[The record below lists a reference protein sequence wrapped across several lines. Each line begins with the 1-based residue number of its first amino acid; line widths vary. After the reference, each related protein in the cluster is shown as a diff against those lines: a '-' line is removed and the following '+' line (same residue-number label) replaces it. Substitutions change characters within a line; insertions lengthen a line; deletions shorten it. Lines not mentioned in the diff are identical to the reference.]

1 MISLW
6 GKEYRLRSAR
16 QQARILGLKFVA
28 VTSFLGI
35 IKDGKVTRKDAPA
48 VATGIISSLMIIFE
62 EPLERFLS
70 KRGIFVAANSLLNQ
84 LTYIYLIGLGF
95 SFAIDP
101 EEGIE
106 NYNQFIFEAEGL
118 DEKAL
123 LFSWSL
129 ATLLQK
135 NDQFE
140 SAGSKRFRSP
150 EGQEQTE
157 ALRRLYMQSYV
168 PNSYRV

>member
-6 GKEYRLRSAR
+6 GQEYRLRSSR

-28 VTSFLGI
+28 ITSFLGI
-35 IKDGKVTRKDAPA
+35 IKDGKVTAKDGMAA
-48 VATGIISSLMIIFE
+48 ATGIISSLMIIFE
-62 EPLERFLS
+62 EPLERYFS
-70 KRGIFVAANSLLNQ
+70 KRGIFTAVNSVINQ
-84 LTYIYLIGLGF
+84 LTYLYLLGLGF

-101 EEGIE
+101 EDGIQ
-106 NYNQFIFEAEGL
+106 NYNEFIFEAEGL

-129 ATLLQK
+129 ATLIQK

-140 SAGSKRFRSP
+140 SAGSKQFYSD
-150 EGQEQTE
+150 EGQEQAE

>member
-6 GKEYRLRSAR
+6 GKKYRLRTAR

-28 VTSFLGI
+28 VTSFLKI
-35 IKDGKVTRKDAPA
+35 IDDGKLTKKDAPA
-48 VATGIISSLMIIFE
+48 AVTGVISSLMILFE
-62 EPLERFLS
+62 EPIERFLAR
-70 KRGIFVAANSLLNQ
+70 KGVFVAFNSLFNQ

-95 SFAIDP
+95 SYAIDP

-106 NYNQFIFEAEGL
+106 NFNEFIFDA
-118 DEKAL
+118 DPSQQAL

-129 ATLLQK
+129 ATLIQK

-140 SAGSKRFRSP
+140 SAGSKQFRSP

-157 ALRRLYMQSYV
+157 ALRRLYMQSYT